1 MPGHDDYVKRLQL
14 LIVAVDHYPLVDDDW
29 RQARTKK
36 AIEAREKMIARANDV
51 MACMKEPPLAKKELD
66 AVFWNGDMPASI
78 NFTDSNWKEVR
89 ISRHMKVALVQH
101 LVYEVYAYR
110 AIDPE
115 WADVAEKRASIAR
128 QRMEDLARR
137 IMFQMCGE
145 TLTNDDITTVFWS
158 E

>member
-1 MPGHDDYVKRLQL
+1 
-14 LIVAVDHYPLVDDDW
+14 
-29 RQARTKK
+29 
-36 AIEAREKMIARANDV
+36 MIARANDV